1 MAGRNM
7 RHVVRAP
14 EEIII
19 YFSLPIMFVLVFGY
33 VFGSGMSVPGG
44 GNYREFLLPGVFVM
58 TMLYGLGATAS
69 AIAADAGRGVVDRF
83 RSLPMARSA
92 LLSGRAG
99 ADLVRACLEMTTLVV
114 CGLLVGWQW
123 RDGVGPALTAVAL
136 ILLLRVAMT
145 WVGIL
150 FGLLVPNPDTVAV
163 VVFPLAFPLTA
174 LSNVFVAPEL
184 MPDWLGA
191 IAAWNPLSATVAAAR
206 DLFGNPGLSGD
217 SWPARHALEL
227 AVAWPLAL
235 IAVTAPARC
244 AATGGSAADTGSIG
258 GMKSGRGRSRAPM
271 LPGPSRPVGRRR
283 SAPTFGPTRR
293 GLAAPAWP
301 LSTGRASHLART
313 PVTAAGSRRPADP
326 RPLDLAAAT
335 FRSLGQRTKGRS
347 EQQPLPVVGLKD
359 GTA

>member
-1 MAGRNM
+1 MRALADGWLMAGRNM

-14 EEIII
+14 EEIIL
-19 YFSLPIMFVLVFGY
+19 YFSLPIVFVLVFGY
-33 VFGSGMSVPGG
+33 VFGSGMSVPGD

-69 AIAADAGRGVVDRF
+69 AIAVDAGRGVVDRF

-114 CGLLVGWQW
+114 CGLLVGWHW
-123 RDGVGPALTAVAL
+123 RDGVGPALAAVAL

-163 VVFPLAFPLTA
+163 VVFPLAFPLSA

-206 DLFGNPGLSGD
+206 DLFGNPGLGGD

-227 AVAWPLAL
+227 AIVWPLAL
-235 IAVTAPARC
+235 IAV
-244 AATGGSAADTGSIG
+244 
-258 GMKSGRGRSRAPM
+258 
-271 LPGPSRPVGRRR
+271 
-283 SAPTFGPTRR
+283 
-293 GLAAPAWP
+293 AAPAAVRRYRR
-301 LSTGRASHLART
+301 LGR
-313 PVTAAGSRRPADP
+313 
-326 RPLDLAAAT
+326 
-335 FRSLGQRTKGRS
+335 
-347 EQQPLPVVGLKD
+347 
-359 GTA
+359 